1 MPDAID
7 GRGGA
12 VSRLGSYRGEAV
24 KRSALVMLVAL
35 VVLLGGC
42 AQAILP
48 SDPGAAGGP
57 GLTALTVTPSS
68 ASIPGVA
75 QQQFTAK
82 TGDGSKPAVN
92 WSINGIAGGNAALG
106 TIDASGMYTAPEFP
120 PAPNSI
126 TISAV
131 ETSNTSRLGNASVTL
146 NNPVPQ
152 LTSVTPMEV
161 AQGSFTITLS
171 GLHFAQGAVAYMGT
185 AALTTTYVSS
195 TQLTAAGTATSA
207 QAGTQVITVHNP
219 NPGASISAGV
229 NLIVQGGVAVMVA
242 PATAM
247 VRTGNQQAFTAM
259 VTGALN
265 LSVIWTVN
273 GVAGGNSTTGTIAA
287 NGTYTAPLT
296 LPAPNTVTVTAT
308 SVEDPTR
315 SSSATVTLENAI
327 PVISSV
333 TPTTFTA
340 NTAFEMT
347 VNGTGFTPG
356 SIVNLGT
363 IALSTTFIAPT
374 QLIAVGTP
382 TLAQVGT
389 VPVTVL
395 NPDPGGAT
403 SAPFNVQVVGLNSN
417 ITVTVSPKTATLG
430 AGNVQ
435 QFQATVTGAIDLSV
449 TWSVNGVSFGNTT
462 VGTIDYLG
470 NYTAPNN
477 IVGLGS
483 VTVTA
488 TSNANS
494 AKSDSAVVTLTN
506 PVPTLTS
513 ITPSTLGLGSFQI
526 TLNGTGFVS
535 PAMATFGGQAMQ
547 VTYAT
552 STMITAI
559 GTAPQ
564 AGTVTVMVTNPPT
577 GGGTSNGLNVT
588 VTTAG
593 TPESSAAAVRF
604 LEESSFGPDMENVNQ
619 VMETGF
625 DTYLQNQFASTV
637 TPYPDPRPNDSV
649 NNVQQTFYLNAIAG
663 GDQLR
668 GRTSFALNELWV
680 VSAQTINDPL
690 GYTNYIRALDKDAL
704 GNYLNLMTDVTLTPA
719 MGNFLNMVNNDA
731 PPPGEHA
738 NENYARE
745 IMQLF
750 TLGLSQLN
758 PDGTPVLDTSGNPI
772 PTYTQND
779 VMDLGRAF
787 TGWTFPATPGMPSQN
802 HNPQYYGGP
811 MIAVESLHDMG
822 PKTILGQSIPAG
834 QSAEQ
839 DLAAAL
845 GIIFNH
851 PNVGPFVA
859 QQMIEHLVTS
869 NPSPAYVQRV
879 ATAFNTGT
887 FNSYGSG
894 KRGDMQAMIAAIL
907 LDPEARRG
915 DNPATVVVTDGKL
928 REPVV
933 LIASIARAFHAAT
946 DAGGLSNWSANMSQD
961 LFNAATVFNFFPPV
975 NPIAG
980 TTLNGPE
987 FAIYDT
993 NTSLTRMNF
1002 INAAVYQALGQN
1014 TTLNFSPVITAGTSD
1029 QMVAWLDT
1037 LFLHSSTPT
1046 QMKQTILTAVAA
1058 VDPTNTTAQ
1067 AQAAIYLYLS
1077 SSMYE
1082 VQH

>member
-1 MPDAID
+1 
-7 GRGGA
+7 
-12 VSRLGSYRGEAV
+12 V
-24 KRSALVMLVAL
+24 KRSAIVMLAAL
-35 VVLLGGC
+35 AALLGGC

-48 SDPGAAGGP
+48 GDPGPSGGP
-57 GLTALTVTPSS
+57 GLTALTVTPSG

-82 TGDGSKPAVN
+82 TGDGSTPAVN
-92 WSINGIAGGNAALG
+92 WSINGIAGGNATLG

-131 ETSNTSRLGNASVTL
+131 ETSDIRKLGNATATL

-152 LTSVTPMEV
+152 LTSVMPLEV
-161 AQGSFTITLS
+161 PQAPFTITLS
-171 GLHFAQGAVAYMGT
+171 GLHFAQGAVAYMGSI
-185 AALTTTYVSS
+185 ALTTTYVSS
-195 TQLTAAGTATSA
+195 TQLTATGTATSA
-207 QAGTQVITVHNP
+207 QAGTQKITVQNP
-219 NPGASISAGV
+219 APGASVSASV
-229 NLIVQGGVAVMVA
+229 NLIVQGGVAVLVA

-247 VRTGNQQAFTAM
+247 VRTGNQQVFTAM

-265 LSVIWTVN
+265 LSVTWTVN
-273 GVAGGNSTTGTIAA
+273 GEAGGDPTIGTIAA

-296 LPAPNTVTVTAT
+296 LPTANTVTVMAT

-333 TPTTFTA
+333 TPTAFTA
-340 NTAFEMT
+340 NTQFEIT
-347 VNGTGFTPG
+347 LNGTGFVPG
-356 SIVNLGT
+356 SIVNFGAVL
-363 IALSTTFIAPT
+363 LSTTFIAPT

-382 TLAQVGT
+382 TQAQVGT
-389 VPVTVL
+389 VPVTVV
-395 NPDPGGAT
+395 NPNPGGAT
-403 SAPFNVQVVGLNSN
+403 SAPFNVQVDGPNSN
-417 ITVTVSPKTATLG
+417 ITVTISPKTATLG

-435 QFQATVTGAIDLSV
+435 QFQGTVTGSV
-449 TWSVNGVSFGNTT
+449 DMTVLWSVNGVSGGNST
-462 VGTIDYLG
+462 VGTIDSQG

-488 TSNANS
+488 AADANT
-494 AKSDSAVVTLTN
+494 AKTASAVVTLTN
-506 PVPTLTS
+506 PVPALTS
-513 ITPSTLGLGSFQI
+513 ITPSTLGLGSFQM

-535 PAMATFGGQAMQ
+535 TSIATFGGQAMQ

-559 GTAPQ
+559 GSAPQ
-564 AGTVTVMVTNPPT
+564 AGTVTVMVTNPAP

-604 LEESSFGPDMENVNQ
+604 LEQSSFGPDMEYVNQ

-625 DTYLQNQFASTV
+625 DTYLQNQFAAAV
-637 TPYPDPRPNDSV
+637 TPYPNPRPNDNIS
-649 NNVQQTFYLNAIAG
+649 NVQQTFYLNAIAG

-668 GRTSFALNELWV
+668 ARVGFALNELWV
-680 VSAQTINDPL
+680 VSGETVTDPL

-704 GNYLNLMTDVTLTPA
+704 GNYLNAMTDVTLTPA

-731 PPPGEHA
+731 PPAGEHA

-745 IMQLF
+745 IMQLM
-750 TLGLSQLN
+750 TLGLNLLN
-758 PDGTPVLDTSGNPI
+758 PDGTPTLDSSGNPI
-772 PTYTQND
+772 PTYTQSD
-779 VMDLGRAF
+779 VMALGRAF
-787 TGWTFPATPGMPSQN
+787 TGWTYPPTPGMPSQN
-802 HNPQYYGGP
+802 HNPQFFGGP
-811 MIAVESLHDMG
+811 MVAVESLHDMG
-822 PKTILGQSIPAG
+822 EKTFLGQTIPAG

-839 DLAAAL
+839 DLASAL

-851 PNVGPFVA
+851 PNIGPFVA

-907 LDPEARRG
+907 MDPEARRG

-933 LIASIARAFHAAT
+933 LVASVARAFHAAT
-946 DAGGLSNWSANMSQD
+946 DAGGLPNWSANMSQD
-961 LFNAATVFNFFPPV
+961 VFNAVTVFNFFPPV

-993 NTSLTRMNF
+993 NTSLARVNF
-1002 INAAVYQALGQN
+1002 INAAVYQSLGQN
-1014 TTLNFSPVITAGTSD
+1014 TTLNFSPVISAGTSD

-1037 LFLHSSTPT
+1037 LFLHGSTPA

-1058 VDPTNTTAQ
+1058 VDPTNTMAQ

>member
-1 MPDAID
+1 MLA
-7 GRGGA
+7 
-12 VSRLGSYRGEAV
+12 
-24 KRSALVMLVAL
+24 ALA
-35 VVLLGGC
+35 VLLGGC

-48 SDPGAAGGP
+48 GDPGAGSGP
-57 GLTALTVTPSS
+57 GLTALTVTPSG
-68 ASIPGVA
+68 ATIPGVA

-92 WSINGIAGGNAALG
+92 WSINGIAGGNAAFG
-106 TIDASGMYTAPEFP
+106 TISANGMYTAPEFP

-131 ETSNTSRLGNASVTL
+131 ETSDTRKLGNAGATL

-152 LTSVTPMEV
+152 LTSVSPMSI
-161 AQGSFTITLS
+161 AQGPFTITLT
-171 GLHFAQGAVAYMGT
+171 GLHFAQTAAAYMGT
-185 AALTTTYVSS
+185 TALTTTYVSA

-207 QAGTQVITVHNP
+207 QAGTQTITVHNP
-219 NPGASISAGV
+219 DPGASISAGV
-229 NLIVQGGVAVMVA
+229 NIIVQGGVAVMVA

-247 VRTGNQQAFTAM
+247 VRTGNQQVFTVM

-265 LSVIWTVN
+265 PSVTWTVN

-287 NGTYTAPLT
+287 DGTYTAPLT
-296 LPAPNTVTVTAT
+296 LPTPNTVTVTAT

-315 SSSATVTLENAI
+315 SSSATVTLENAL

-340 NTAFEMT
+340 STQFEMT

-356 SIVNLGT
+356 SIVNFG
-363 IALSTTFIAPT
+363 AVPLSTTFIAPT

-382 TLAQVGT
+382 TLAQLGT
-389 VPVTVL
+389 VPVTVV
-395 NPDPGGAT
+395 NPNPGGST
-403 SAPFNVQVVGLNSN
+403 SAPFNVQVVGPNSN

-435 QFQATVTGAIDLSV
+435 QFQATVTGSIDLSV
-449 TWSVNGVSFGNTT
+449 TWSVNGVSFGNTA
-462 VGTIDYLG
+462 VGTMDGSG

-477 IVGLGS
+477 ILGLGS

-488 TSNANS
+488 ASNANP

-506 PVPTLTS
+506 PAPTLTS

-535 PAMATFGGQAMQ
+535 TSSATFGGQPMQ
-547 VTYAT
+547 VTYVT
-552 STMITAI
+552 PTMITAI
-559 GTAPQ
+559 GNAPQ
-564 AGTVTVMVTNPPT
+564 VGTVTVKVTNPAP

-604 LEESSFGPDMENVNQ
+604 LEQSSFGPDMENVNQ
-619 VMETGF
+619 VQETGF

-649 NNVQQTFYLNAIAG
+649 NNVQRTFFLNAIAG

-668 GRTSFALNELWV
+668 TRTSFALNEFWV
-680 VSAQTINDPL
+680 VSAQTVNDPL
-690 GYTNYIRALDKDAL
+690 GYTNYLRALSKDAL
-704 GNYLNLMTDVTLTPA
+704 GNYLNVMTDVTLTPA

-745 IMQLF
+745 FMQLF
-750 TLGLSQLN
+750 CLGLNQLN
-758 PDGTPVLDTSGNPI
+758 PDGTPVLDSSGNPI

-787 TGWTFPATPGMPSQN
+787 TGWTYPPTPGKPAQN
-802 HNPQYYGGP
+802 HNPEFYGGP
-811 MIAVESLHDMG
+811 MVAVESLHDSG
-822 PKTILGQSIPAG
+822 AKTILGQTIPAG
-834 QSAEQ
+834 GSAEQ
-839 DLAAAL
+839 DLAAAM

-859 QQMIEHLVTS
+859 KQMIEHLVTS

-894 KRGDMQAMIAAIL
+894 KRGDMQAMVAAIL

-933 LIASIARAFHAAT
+933 LIASIARAFHAKT
-946 DAGGLSNWSANMSQD
+946 DAGGLANWSSNMSQS

-980 TTLNGPE
+980 TALNGPE
-987 FAIYDT
+987 FAIFDT
-993 NTSLTRMNF
+993 NTSLARDNF
-1002 INAAVYQALGQN
+1002 IYAAVYEALGQN
-1014 TTLNFSPVITAGTSD
+1014 TRLDFSPVITAGTPD

-1037 LFLHSSTPT
+1037 LFLHGSTPA
-1046 QMKQTILTAVAA
+1046 QMKQIILTAVAA
-1058 VDPTNTTAQ
+1058 VDPTDTTGQ
-1067 AQAAIYLYLS
+1067 AEAAIYLYLS
-1077 SSMYE
+1077 SSMYQ

>member
-1 MPDAID
+1 MN
-7 GRGGA
+7 
-12 VSRLGSYRGEAV
+12 
-24 KRSALVMLVAL
+24 RSALAMLVAL

-48 SDPGAAGGP
+48 ADPGAGGGP
-57 GLTALTVTPSS
+57 GLTALTVTPAG

-75 QQQFTAK
+75 QQQFAAK
-82 TGDGSKPAVN
+82 TGDGSTPAVT
-92 WSINGIAGGNAALG
+92 WSINGIAGGNATLG
-106 TIDASGMYTAPEFP
+106 TIAANGMYTAPEFP

-126 TISAV
+126 TITAV
-131 ETSNTSRLGNASVTL
+131 ETSDPKKLGNAGATL
-146 NNPVPQ
+146 NNPVPV
-152 LTSVTPMEV
+152 LTSLAPLSVPQT
-161 AQGSFTITLS
+161 AFTITLT

-185 AALTTTYVSS
+185 TALQTTYVSS
-195 TQLTAAGTATSA
+195 TQLSAAGTATSA

-219 NPGASISAGV
+219 APGPSVSNSV
-229 NLIVQGGVAVMVA
+229 NLVVQGGVAVLIA

-247 VRTGNQQAFTAM
+247 VRLGNTQLFNAM

-265 LSVIWTVN
+265 LSVTWTVN
-273 GVAGGNSTTGTIAA
+273 GEAGGDPTIGTIV

-296 LPAPNTVTVTAT
+296 LPTPNTVTVTAT

-315 SSSATVTLENAI
+315 SSSATVTLENPI

-333 TPTTFTA
+333 TPTEYTA
-340 NTAFEMT
+340 NTQFEMT

-356 SIVNLGT
+356 SIVNLG
-363 IALSTTFIAPT
+363 AVPLSTTYIAPT
-374 QLIAVGTP
+374 QLVAVGSP

-389 VPVTVL
+389 VPVTVV
-395 NPDPGGAT
+395 NPNPGGST
-403 SAPFNVQVVGLNSN
+403 SAPFNVTVVGPNSN

-435 QFQATVTGAIDLSV
+435 QFQATVTGSLDLSV
-449 TWSVNGVSFGNTT
+449 TWSVNGVIAGNSS
-462 VGTIDYLG
+462 VGMIDFEG

-488 TSNANS
+488 TSNANT

-506 PVPTLTS
+506 PAPTLTS
-513 ITPSTLGLGSFQI
+513 IAPSTLGLGSFQI
-526 TLNGTGFVS
+526 TLYGTGFVS
-535 PAMATFGGQAMQ
+535 TSTATFGGQPMQ
-547 VTYAT
+547 VTYVT

-559 GTAPQ
+559 GTASNTQ
-564 AGTVTVMVTNPPT
+564 VGTVPVVVTNPAP
-577 GGGTSNGLNVT
+577 GGGTSSAVNVT
-588 VTTAG
+588 VTVSG
-593 TPESSAAAVRF
+593 TPVSPAAAVRW
-604 LEESSFGPDMENVNQ
+604 LEQSSFGPDMETVNQ
-619 VMETGF
+619 VAETGF
-625 DTYLQNQFASTV
+625 DTYLQNQFASPV
-637 TPYPDPRPNDSV
+637 TPYPNPRPNDSID
-649 NNVQQTFYLNAIAG
+649 NVQQSFFLNAIAG

-668 GRTSFALNELWV
+668 GRTLLALNELWV
-680 VSAQTINDPL
+680 VSANTVNDPL
-690 GYTNYIRALDKDAL
+690 GYTNYVRALGKDAL
-704 GNYLNLMTDVTLTPA
+704 GNYLDVMTDVTLTPA
-719 MGNFLNMVNNDA
+719 MGNFLNMVDNDA

-745 IMQLF
+745 FMQLF
-750 TLGLSQLN
+750 CLGLNQLN
-758 PDGTPVLDTSGNPI
+758 PDGTPVLDSSGNPI

-779 VMDLGRAF
+779 VMSLGRVF
-787 TGWTFPATPGMPSQN
+787 TGWTYPPMPGQPSQD
-802 HNPQYYGGP
+802 HNPEYYGGP
-811 MIAVESLHDMG
+811 MVPVESLHDTG
-822 PKTILGQSIPAG
+822 AKTLLGQSIPEG
-834 QSAEQ
+834 GTAEQ

-845 GIIFNH
+845 GIVFNH
-851 PNVGPFVA
+851 SNVGPFVA

-894 KRGDMQAMIAAIL
+894 KRGDMQATVAAIL

-933 LIASIARAFHAAT
+933 LIASVARAFHAQT
-946 DAGGLSNWSANMSQD
+946 DGNGLAGWGQNMSQP
-961 LFNAATVFNFFPPV
+961 LFEASTVFNFFPPV

-987 FAIYDT
+987 FAIFDT

-1002 INAAVYQALGQN
+1002 INEVAYGGIGEN
-1014 TTLNFSPVITAGTSD
+1014 TTLNFSPVINAGTPD

-1037 LFLHSSTPT
+1037 LFLHGSTPT

-1058 VDPTNTTAQ
+1058 VDSTDTTDQ
-1067 AQAAIYLYLS
+1067 AAAAIYLYLS

>member
-1 MPDAID
+1 
-7 GRGGA
+7 
-12 VSRLGSYRGEAV
+12 V

-42 AQAILP
+42 AQVILP

-57 GLTALTVTPSS
+57 GLTALTVTPSG

-75 QQQFTAK
+75 QQQFAAK
-82 TGDGSKPAVN
+82 TGDGSNPAVN
-92 WSINGIAGGNAALG
+92 WSINGTAGGNATFG
-106 TIDASGMYTAPEFP
+106 TIDANGMYTAPEFP
-120 PAPNSI
+120 PAVNSI

-131 ETSNTSRLGNASVTL
+131 ETSDTRKLGNATATL

-152 LTSVTPMEV
+152 LTSVAPLSTP
-161 AQGSFTITLS
+161 QGPFTITLT

-185 AALTTTYVSS
+185 TALTTTYVSS
-195 TQLTAAGTATSA
+195 TQLTATGTATSA
-207 QAGTQVITVHNP
+207 QAGTQTITVHNP
-219 NPGASISAGV
+219 NPGASISASV
-229 NLIVQGGVAVMVA
+229 NFVVQGGVAVVVM
-242 PATAM
+242 PATAT
-247 VRTGNQQAFTAM
+247 VRTGNLQAFTAM
-259 VTGALN
+259 VTGAVN
-265 LSVIWTVN
+265 LSATWTVN
-273 GVAGGNSTTGTIAA
+273 GIAGGNSTIGTIAA
-287 NGTYTAPLT
+287 NGTYTAPLV
-296 LPAPNTVTVTAT
+296 LPTPNTVTVTAT
-308 SVEDPTR
+308 SVEDTTR
-315 SSSATVTLENAI
+315 SGSATVTLENAI

-333 TPTTFTA
+333 APTIVTA
-340 NTAFEMT
+340 STQSELT
-347 VNGTGFTPG
+347 VSGTGFTPG
-356 SIVNLGT
+356 SVVNLGT
-363 IALSTTFIAPT
+363 IAFSTTFIAPT
-374 QLIAVGTP
+374 QLVAVGTP

-389 VPVTVL
+389 VPVTVV
-395 NPDPGGAT
+395 NPDPGGST
-403 SAPFNVQVVGLNSN
+403 SAPVNIQVVGPNSN

-435 QFQATVTGAIDLSV
+435 QFQATVTGSIDLSV
-449 TWSVNGVSFGNTT
+449 AWSVNGVSYGNST
-462 VGTIDYLG
+462 VGTMDNSG

-488 TSNANS
+488 ASNANP
-494 AKSDSAVVTLTN
+494 AKTDSATVTLTN

-513 ITPSTLGLGSFQI
+513 ITPATLGLGAFQM

-535 PAMATFGGQAMQ
+535 TSTATFGGQPMQ
-547 VTYAT
+547 VTYVT

-559 GTAPQ
+559 GNASSTQ
-564 AGTVTVMVTNPPT
+564 VGSVTVQVTNPPP
-577 GGGTSNGLNVT
+577 GGGTSNGLTVT

-593 TPESSAAAVRF
+593 TPVSQAAAVRF
-604 LEESSFGPDMENVNQ
+604 LEQSSFGPDVENMNQ
-619 VMETGF
+619 VQETGF

-637 TPYPDPRPNDSV
+637 TPYPDPRLNDSV
-649 NNVQQTFYLNAIAG
+649 NNVQQTFFLNAIGG

-668 GRTSFALNELWV
+668 MRTTLALNELWV
-680 VSAQTINDPL
+680 VSAQTVNDPL
-690 GYTNYIRALDKDAL
+690 GYTNYLRTLGKDSL
-704 GNYLNLMTDVTLTPA
+704 GNYLNVMTDVTLTPA

-750 TLGLSQLN
+750 TLGLNQLN
-758 PDGTPVLDTSGNPI
+758 PDGTPVLDSSGNPI
-772 PTYTQND
+772 PTYTQSD

-787 TGWTFPATPGMPSQN
+787 TGWTYPPTPGMPSQN
-802 HNPQYYGGP
+802 HNPEYYGGP
-811 MIAVESLHDMG
+811 MVAVEGLHDTG
-822 PKTILGQSIPAG
+822 AKTILGQPIPAG

-839 DLAAAL
+839 DLASAL

-894 KRGDMQAMIAAIL
+894 KRGDMQATVAAIL

-933 LIASIARAFHAAT
+933 LVASIARAFHAKT
-946 DAGGLSNWSANMSQD
+946 DAAGLANWGSNMSQD
-961 LFNAATVFNFFPPV
+961 IFNPATVFNFFPPI

-987 FAIYDT
+987 FAIFDT
-993 NTSLTRMNF
+993 NTSLARMNF
-1002 INAAVYQALGQN
+1002 INAAVYGSLGSN
-1014 TTLNFSPVITAGTSD
+1014 TTLDFSPVISAGTPD

-1037 LFLHSSTPT
+1037 LFLHGSTPT
-1046 QMKQTILTAVAA
+1046 QMKQTIITAVDA
-1058 VDPTNTTAQ
+1058 VDPTDTTGQ
-1067 AQAAIYLYLS
+1067 AEAAIYLYTS